1 MQWMNN
7 PKNTCVF
14 VASSL
19 YETRLHRIMVV
30 VFIKANIQSKMMNEY
45 NYQDSLRAHLRGVE
59 GTGH

>member
-30 VFIKANIQSKMMNEY
+30 VFIKANIQFKMMNTTTCTMIHCRHI
-45 NYQDSLRAHLRGVE
+45 SL
-59 GTGH
+59 